1 MHRWDG
7 IEEFI
12 EIVDRGSFTAAARSL
27 GVSKSFIS
35 KQIGCLESR
44 LGARLLQ
51 RTTRQLALTDVGE
64 AFYEGCREMARQY
77 DQTER
82 LVTALQEKPR
92 GTLKIAINNLY
103 GVRYTAAAVAEFAKR
118 YPDITVDVTSSF
130 EAPDLVAEG
139 FDIAL
144 QFGHLSDST
153 LIARKLGFHAMCLCA
168 SPEYF
173 ARFGEPQSMSEL
185 KDHSCLSGKSGTWQF
200 DTRKGS
206 VRIKVE
212 GSWKSDDG
220 ATILEAARCG
230 IGLAQLPLFFINED
244 IEAGRLRRVTGR
256 WSQYNRVTWAV
267 YPSHRNLSAKVR
279 LFLDFLAEYFPN
291 QLSADRELFIGR

>member
-1 MHRWDG
+1 MRRWDG

-12 EIVDRGSFTAAARSL
+12 EIVDRGSFTAAAKAL

-35 KQIGCLESR
+35 KQIGSLESR

-64 AFYEGCREMARQY
+64 AFYEGCREMAVLY

-82 LVTALQEKPR
+82 LVTSLQEKPR

-103 GVRYTAAAVAEFAKR
+103 GVRYTAAAVAEFARR
-118 YPDITVDVTSSF
+118 YPEITVDVTSSF

-153 LIARKLGFHAMCLCA
+153 LIARKLGFHSMCLCA

-173 ARFGEPQSMSEL
+173 ERFGEPQSVDDL
-185 KDHSCLSGKSGTWQF
+185 RQHSCLAGRSGIWQF

-206 VRIKVE
+206 VKVKVE
-212 GSWKSDDG
+212 GNWKSDDG

-230 IGLAQLPLFFINED
+230 LGLAQLPLFFINED
-244 IEAGRLRRVTGR
+244 VEAGRLRRVTGR

-279 LFLDFLAEYFPN
+279 IFLDFLAEYFPSH
-291 QLSADRELFIGR
+291 LSSERKLFIGR